1 MAFLQGLYC
10 FFSSP
15 NNLYLLSVMISI
27 TKLLLKVDFYSIAAY
42 LFTLV
47 DIVSAEST
55 NFT

>member
-1 MAFLQGLYC
+1 
-10 FFSSP
+10 
-15 NNLYLLSVMISI
+15 MISI